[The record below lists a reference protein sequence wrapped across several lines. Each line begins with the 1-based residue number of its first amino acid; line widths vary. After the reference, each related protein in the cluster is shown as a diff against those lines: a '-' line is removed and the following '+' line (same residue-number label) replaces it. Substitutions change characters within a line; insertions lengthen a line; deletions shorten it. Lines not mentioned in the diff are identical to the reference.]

1 MASVVGDNLSREELL
16 TLVHQQQAQIDAL
29 TLRVMQL
36 ERELAAARKN
46 SSTSSKPPSGD
57 ITGPPPGSSRRRK
70 RKRKIGGQPGH
81 PKHERPPFG
90 PDQVDRVHDHTLNAC
105 PDCGGALSS
114 SKEAPRVVQQ
124 VEIVARPIRIDEH
137 RGHAYWCNHCQ
148 RLHYAPLPPEVQAG
162 GLLGTRLTALAAY
175 LKSACHTSFST
186 IRRLFGDVLGL
197 WLSRGYLAKLIG
209 KASRAL
215 KDAYEAL
222 RRRLPAQPRLH
233 VDETGHRENG
243 TRPWTW
249 CFRARDFAVF
259 KIADSR
265 GSDVLREMLT
275 AEFRGVLGCDYFS
288 AYRKYVKE
296 AGVRVQFCLAHL
308 IRDLKFLTT
317 LPDRATETYGGILLI
332 LMRDLFRLF
341 HRHDRMSPSAWKRS
355 LQNKRDAILAMATYR
370 VPRTPEAR
378 AMAERFGKHGPAYF
392 EFIDTPGLSP
402 TNNAAE
408 QTIRFVVI
416 DRHVTQGT
424 RGEAGRAWSER
435 IWSVLA
441 TCAQQGRS
449 AYEFLRE
456 TLDAD
461 FNQRPTPLLLPEHP

>member
-1 MASVVGDNLSREELL
+1 M
-16 TLVHQQQAQIDAL
+16 
-29 TLRVMQL
+29 
-36 ERELAAARKN
+36 
-46 SSTSSKPPSGD
+46 
-57 ITGPPPGSSRRRK
+57 
-70 RKRKIGGQPGH
+70 
-81 PKHERPPFG
+81 
-90 PDQVDRVHDHTLNAC
+90 HDHTLDAC
-105 PDCGGALSS
+105 PDCGGTLSPAQ
-114 SKEAPRVVQQ
+114 EAPRVIQQ
-124 VEIVARPIRIDEH
+124 VGIVARPIRIDEH
-137 RGHAYWCNHCQ
+137 RGHAYWCKRCQ
-148 RLHYAPLPPEVQAG
+148 RLHYAPLPPEVRAG
-162 GLLGTRLTALAAY
+162 GLIGPKLTALAAY

-209 KASRAL
+209 KSSRAL

-222 RRRLPAQPRLH
+222 RRRLPAQPRLN

-275 AEFRGVLGCDYFS
+275 AEFRGVLSCDYFS

-296 AGVRVQFCLAHL
+296 TGVRVQFCLAHL

-332 LMRDLFRLF
+332 LMRDLFKLL
-341 HRHDRMSPSAWKRS
+341 HRHDRMSPSALKQT
-355 LQNKRDAILAMATYR
+355 LQKQRDAILAMAAHR

-378 AMAERFGKHGPAYF
+378 NLAERFRKHGPAYF

-424 RGEAGRAWSER
+424 RGEVGRAWSER
-435 IWSVLA
+435 IWTVLA

-449 AYEFLRE
+449 AYEFLRD
-456 TLDAD
+456 TLDAA
-461 FNQRPTPLLLPEHP
+461 FTQRPTPLVLPEHV